1 MSLIWEYAC
10 TACHSFCIQ
19 ISLIE
24 YLPTNI
30 YFTHIHMMY
39 DKSIEWSQDK
49 STPKYLRKEKET
61 GKYFPFS
68 LKFKSCFRKGDKVNT
83 VYIPLAILK

>member
-1 MSLIWEYAC
+1 
-10 TACHSFCIQ
+10 
-19 ISLIE
+19 
-24 YLPTNI
+24 
-30 YFTHIHMMY
+30 MMY

-49 STPKYLRKEKET
+49 STLKYLRKEKET